1 MLATLLGALR
11 ADIDRQASWARGE
24 VARQLRYKALTGTLA
39 ALAAVGVIVTGLIA
53 LYRWLATETDPFIA
67 LAMIGGGLLLLD
79 LVLLALV
86 FTWRGPRP
94 ALRPRLQIAQPAAL
108 FPIFSQRKTI
118 AGRKAPLKL
127 AIETIRHGSR
137 AGLLGTLVLVAAIG
151 LVIGRKV

>member
-86 FTWRGPRP
+86 FT
-94 ALRPRLQIAQPAAL
+94 
-108 FPIFSQRKTI
+108 
-118 AGRKAPLKL
+118 
-127 AIETIRHGSR
+127 
-137 AGLLGTLVLVAAIG
+137 
-151 LVIGRKV
+151 